1 MGVGEH
7 SVILCDTNGHQSD
20 PLTILAPMSIC
31 SKGGRYV
38 LKITHSKLFKTN
50 GNRFSLSLILI
61 FIIFINIHENANGNF
76 YLGPWHQQICQ
87 IVLLVQ

>member
-1 MGVGEH
+1 MSVGEH
-7 SVILCDTNGHQSD
+7 SVILCDTNGHYSD
-20 PLTILAPMSIC
+20 PLTKLAPMSIY

-38 LKITHSKLFKTN
+38 LKITHPKRFKTN
-50 GNRFSLSLILI
+50 GNRFSLILI
-61 FIIFINIHENANGNF
+61 FINFINIHENANENF